1 MKTVTIPEK
10 EYKRLKACE
19 KENNELL
26 KDLVEGIKDIK
37 EGRVKPIENLTV

>member
-1 MKTVTIPEK
+1 MKTVTIPER

-26 KDLVEGIKDIK
+26 KDLVKGIKDIK
-37 EGRVKPIENLTV
+37 EGRVKPIESLKI